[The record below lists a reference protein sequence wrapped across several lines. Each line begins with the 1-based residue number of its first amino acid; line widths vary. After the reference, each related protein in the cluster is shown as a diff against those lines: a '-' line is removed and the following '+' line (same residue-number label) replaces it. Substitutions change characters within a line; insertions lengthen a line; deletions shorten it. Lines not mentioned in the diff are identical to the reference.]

1 MSNYWSESFYRAT
14 IRQSIDSTQTVPF
27 TLKVSKIPTLTTW
40 LLTLSPNTANE
51 ELIEYNG
58 VDGTAL
64 TITVVKMG
72 ISPSTQSLT
81 VDGTDYNNVTY
92 KKSHSQ
98 NDSIRG
104 DVNHLHI
111 IQDYGSLQAQINTKV
126 NTAWWLRTGLT
137 ASAIMRTDGAWT
149 ESADAIGSITPI
161 STDTVIMQRAWDIV
175 ETPFSN
181 FTILS
186 QQSNSATEIA
196 GEALVLWDAVCI
208 EEQISFAPVL
218 WEINGRGAYIK
229 ATEAKIWDVTGNTK
243 RSQRII
249 GNWTSITT
257 MLLWLRKNGAP
268 ADNVTIRIETDD
280 GTGKPTGT
288 LAHANA
294 TATVAWA
301 WLSAAALWLASTTV
315 TFAGAFTLTDKTP
328 YHVVVWRSSGIDA
341 SNYYFLAHYTS
352 TSYFFTTSLHN
363 GTVWWTPATTVM
375 MCMTLVWAY
384 SKVLVKTRANDVT
397 KIFYKWFS
405 LWAYALYSS
414 AVIQTTWTLQWLSSL
429 SKDSTYYLSNTA
441 WAIST
446 TAGTNVIEVGT
457 SDNTGTSIL
466 INDWKGNELYAVNSV
481 IYTNWWGSGFNLSFK
496 STKKASYL
504 WTTSWGTG
512 VTYNY
517 TMKNGVTTGVSGTG
531 FTLLPWDLYQ
541 FWADATTIYPT
552 VTLYEQIGLN
562 KQVNF

>member
-72 ISPSTQSLT
+72 ISPSTQALT

-111 IQDYGSLQAQINTKV
+111 IQDYGNLQTQINAKV
-126 NTAWWLRTGLT
+126 NTAAWTRTWLT
-137 ASAIMRTDGAWT
+137 ANAIMRTNGSGV

-161 STDTVIMQRAWDIV
+161 STDTVLMQRAWDIV

-268 ADNVTIRIETDD
+268 ADNVTVRIETDD

-288 LAHANA
+288 LTHANA

-384 SKVLVKTRANDVT
+384 SKVLVKTRANDAT

-446 TAGTNVIEVGT
+446 TAGTNVIEVWT
-457 SDNTGTSIL
+457 SDNTGTSLI
-466 INDWKGNELYAVNSV
+466 INDGKGNELYSVNSV
-481 IYTNWWGSGFNLSFK
+481 IYTNWWASGFNLSFK

>member
-1 MSNYWSESFYRAT
+1 MSTYWSESFYRAT

-27 TLKVSKIPTLTTW
+27 TLKVSKIPTLTTG
-40 LLTLSPNTANE
+40 LLTVSPNTANE
-51 ELIEYNG
+51 EILEYNG

-72 ISPSTQSLT
+72 ISPSTQALT
-81 VDGTDYNNVTY
+81 TNGTDYNNVAY
-92 KKSHSQ
+92 KKPHST
-98 NDSIRG
+98 NDSIRA

-111 IQDYGSLQAQINTKV
+111 IQDYGNLQTQIDGKV
-126 NTAWWLRTGLT
+126 AIAGWTRTGLT
-137 ASAIMRTDGAWT
+137 ANAILRTNGSWV
-149 ESADAIGSITPI
+149 ESADAITTITPT
-161 STDTVIMQRAWDIV
+161 STDTVLMRTGSDIV

-181 FTILS
+181 FTLYS
-186 QQSNSATEIA
+186 QTANSATEIA

-218 WEINGRGAYIK
+218 WEINGRWAYIK
-229 ATEAKIWDVTGNTK
+229 ATEAKIGDVTGNTK

-249 GNWTSITT
+249 GNGVSVTT

-268 ADNVTIRIETDD
+268 ADNVTVRIETDD

-294 TATVAWA
+294 TATVSGA

-341 SNYYFLAHYTS
+341 GNYYFLAHYTS
-352 TSYFFTTSLHN
+352 TSYFFTTSLNN

-375 MCMTLVWAY
+375 MCMTIVWGY

-405 LWAYALYSS
+405 LGTYALYSS
-414 AVIQTTWTLQWLSSL
+414 AIIQTNWTLQWLSSL

-441 WAIST
+441 GAIST
-446 TAGTNVIEVGT
+446 TPWTNTIEVGT

-466 INDWKGNELYAVNSV
+466 INDGKWNELYAVTSV

-496 STKKASYL
+496 STKKATYL
-504 WTTSWGTG
+504 WTTSWGSG

-517 TMKNGVTTGVSGTG
+517 TMKNWVTTGASWTT

-541 FWADATTIYPT
+541 FWADATTTYPT
-552 VTLYEQIGLN
+552 VTLYEYIWLN